1 MFYPSFEDVDGEID
15 DLIAYFEQKLTLD
28 SCFPK
33 ICSPELDLT
42 QVHISG
48 WNGFLFKP
56 TVCLAV
62 SCSTMLLSASCLLC
76 VQLCQGKS

>member
-28 SCFPK
+28 SYFPK

-48 WNGFLFKP
+48 
-56 TVCLAV
+56 
-62 SCSTMLLSASCLLC
+62 
-76 VQLCQGKS
+76 